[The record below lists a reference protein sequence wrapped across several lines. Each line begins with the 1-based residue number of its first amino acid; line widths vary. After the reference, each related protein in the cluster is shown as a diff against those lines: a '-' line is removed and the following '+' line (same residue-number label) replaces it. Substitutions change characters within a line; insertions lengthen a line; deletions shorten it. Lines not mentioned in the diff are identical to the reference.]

1 MKIKLLFLTVI
12 FFVFISYA
20 QEVKTSVFKF
30 SSEIRLYVGLPYG
43 THNIGHS
50 FIRVSTGDSHGEVIY
65 DFGRYGKSWGYL
77 NFSGEG
83 IMRVWRGRKAV
94 DFFLKK
100 QQRFR
105 DFVEYRIKVSPE
117 VHKKVYEHYES
128 LLKNAKL
135 VEEHPNH
142 KRFRLKR
149 DFDGVTV
156 QCTSMALEGLR
167 LNMNGED
174 YISLLDPG
182 FNKGKGFTEKQKS
195 YYFKV
200 QRQKKID
207 HVAVPLDVIESLD
220 HALKNKHRL
229 LGGKKYFKKIINKS
243 GSL

>member
-1 MKIKLLFLTVI
+1 MRTKLLFLILI
-12 FFVFISYA
+12 FFSFFIYA
-20 QEVKTSVFKF
+20 ENTEKFAPEVK
-30 SSEIRLYVGLPYG
+30 LYIGLPYG

-50 FIRVSTGDSHGEVIY
+50 FVRVSTGDHHSEVIY

-94 DFFLKK
+94 EFFLKK

-105 DFVEYRIKVSPE
+105 DFIEYTIKVKPE
-117 VHKKVYEHYES
+117 THRKIYEYYES
-128 LLKNAKL
+128 LLKKAKL

-156 QCTSMALEGLR
+156 QCTAMALEGLR
-167 LNMNGED
+167 LKMNRTD
-174 YISLLDPG
+174 YETLLNPS
-182 FNKGKGFTEKQKS
+182 FNKGRGLTDKQRK

-200 QRQKKID
+200 QKEKNIND
-207 HVAVPLDVIESLD
+207 VAVPLDVIKSLD
-220 HALKNKHRL
+220 AAIKNDNL
-229 LGGKKYFKKIINKS
+229 LIRKRRCFKKLVNNLK
-243 GSL
+243 GAK